1 MHLNLPDIVAKKNF
15 KKQMLDYENYCR
27 SIVVEQ
33 CNDVCLSL
41 FRRFC

>member
-1 MHLNLPDIVAKKNF
+1 MHLNLPDIVAKKNL